1 MTRRRLLC
9 VAFLVAQSAL
19 CSHGWTDHNRNPKDP
34 GSVDHSIYKKDGKKY
49 TRDMDVHLP
58 SDDGVHIR
66 EDNRSIVMTKIHY
79 RVSISYLLYQVR
91 DLTND

>member
-1 MTRRRLLC
+1 
-9 VAFLVAQSAL
+9 
-19 CSHGWTDHNRNPKDP
+19 
-34 GSVDHSIYKKDGKKY
+34 VDHSIYKKDGKKY

>member
-1 MTRRRLLC
+1 
-9 VAFLVAQSAL
+9 
-19 CSHGWTDHNRNPKDP
+19 
-34 GSVDHSIYKKDGKKY
+34 
-49 TRDMDVHLP
+49 MDVHLP